1 MAATIT
7 PLQLDRPHL
16 RVLDGG
22 RAPSRR
28 AVAARYRRRRLVV
41 AVALLA
47 ALCGGLVLANAAVA
61 STAGGGHHLPAAG
74 AVSVAG
80 APATYV
86 VQPGDTLWSI
96 AAATAPG
103 LDVRLAVDRLVERN
117 GRAPLVVGQVLE
129 LPSPRS

>member
-16 RVLDGG
+16 RSLDGG
-22 RAPSRR
+22 RAPARR

-47 ALCGGLVLANAAVA
+47 ALVGGIVLANAAVA

-74 AVSVAG
+74 SVSVAG

-96 AAATAPG
+96 AAATAPD
-103 LDVRLAVDRLVERN
+103 LDVRLAVDRLVEVN
-117 GRAPLVVGQVLE
+117 GRAPLVVGQALE
-129 LPSPRS
+129 LP